1 MNEYNPN
8 KDLILNK
15 YKSLNTLGEL
25 LAKNKFTPD
34 KPFRT
39 DIISANKQQFNL
51 AKEVQKNNPG
61 KINEFILTQQIL
73 AATDKGINVVN
84 PLILTN
90 AIPGEGILTTKIGYP
105 QIGYEKLSSRID
117 SGSVDKTKR
126 ILASTND
133 FILGQEEGIKYS
145 SIRTIGDLI
154 TKGGAAVVGLFSSQ
168 KKKINVNLKAT
179 EATFEQ
185 RLDQN
190 DLTPNNTNSELDVY
204 NAIYSRKYI
213 AGISQK
219 KLSEGFSPIGQE
231 SIKARLLQE
240 DSDIV
245 LKLEDGFKNNA
256 IQDNTFNNLG
266 QDGEQ
271 YDADTEVQIFSKEIP
286 EKILFPFYM
295 ESLNSLQENELDEK
309 FITFQATF
317 AGLKEKFTPQWSET
331 NYFGRNTNTK
341 LYSNTTHTLDFDF
354 VIWSKNRF
362 DLALIKQRV
371 NWLIKHCYPKYLTV
385 GDQEKVKILSEG
397 PVISITIG
405 DIFKNVT
412 GIITNLDINWDLE
425 GNNRWELSD
434 SVTMLQIVKITLS
447 FEAIFNKF
455 MENVGIQNGNKIIAS
470 GDFYPAININTLR
483 KRKFKLENITQNNG
497 FDIPLH

>member
-1 MNEYNPN
+1 V
-8 KDLILNK
+8 KDFFSIGE
-15 YKSLNTLGEL
+15 KSNSAQL
-25 LAKNKFTPD
+25 LSKDND
-34 KPFRT
+34 
-39 DIISANKQQFNL
+39 
-51 AKEVQKNNPG
+51 
-61 KINEFILTQQIL
+61 
-73 AATDKGINVVN
+73 VV
-84 PLILTN
+84 L
-90 AIPGEGILTTKIGYP
+90 
-105 QIGYEKLSSRID
+105 R
-117 SGSVDKTKR
+117 
-126 ILASTND
+126 
-133 FILGQEEGIKYS
+133 
-145 SIRTIGDLI
+145 
-154 TKGGAAVVGLFSSQ
+154 
-168 KKKINVNLKAT
+168 
-179 EATFEQ
+179 
-185 RLDQN
+185 
-190 DLTPNNTNSELDVY
+190 
-204 NAIYSRKYI
+204 
-213 AGISQK
+213 
-219 KLSEGFSPIGQE
+219 
-231 SIKARLLQE
+231 
-240 DSDIV
+240 
-245 LKLEDGFKNNA
+245 LEDGFKNNA

-317 AGLKEKFTPQWSET
+317 AGLKEKFIPQWSET

-371 NWLIKHCYPKYLTV
+371 NWLIKHCYPKYLSV
-385 GDQEKVKILSEG
+385 GNEEKVKILSEG

-434 SVTMLQIVKITLS
+434 SITMLQIVKITLS

-455 MENVGIQNGNKIIAS
+455 MENVSIQNGNNIIES
-470 GDFYPAININTLR
+470 GDFYPAININDLR
-483 KRKFKLENITQNNG
+483 KRKFPKFNTEDSNTLTNQISTPNFG
-497 FDIPLH
+497 